1 MDSRETGMSNL
12 ANGLGKKVR
21 AALDA
26 DSAASDEVRQGRKHF
41 IDYVATHDVERASV
55 HRWSWLPGL
64 RGFSMGLGGAAA
76 VAAAVLIW
84 TRLPIS
90 FQVDSDSGP
99 AAVAG
104 NPGDLIEANA
114 VVPTAVRFSEGSS
127 IVLERGGRL
136 RVLSLESNGARVLV
150 EKGAADVAIAHRR
163 APGKWRF
170 EAGPVTVDVT
180 GTRFRVDW
188 NPEDRSFGIDLKEGS
203 VIVGGDCLPTP
214 RRVQRGD
221 NMRISCGTPAK
232 TKLATADVPAPAPA
246 PSSEEKAT
254 PAHSTQALARHELRD
269 VRSSDEGDWRALVAA
284 GHYAEGVRAAEH
296 VGWSRVCRSAN
307 AVELLSLADAARLSD
322 QAPRA
327 VEALLALRQRF
338 PGSTSAATGAFSLG
352 RLAFEKRGAYAEA
365 ARWFARYL
373 DEQPDGPLMG
383 DAVGRLMEARHRAG
397 DRPAARRDAERYLQ
411 RFPEGPYA
419 GTARAI
425 LAAAGN

>member
-1 MDSRETGMSNL
+1 MSNL

-21 AALDA
+21 AALDGEN
-26 DSAASDEVRQGRKHF
+26 AAAEDVRAGRKTF
-41 IDYVATHDVERASV
+41 IDYVATRDVRRASG
-55 HRWSWLPGL
+55 RRLSWLPGV
-64 RGFSMGLGGAAA
+64 RGLSFGFVGAAA
-76 VAAAVLIW
+76 VAAAVFVW
-84 TRLPIS
+84 MRLPIS

-99 AAVAG
+99 VAAG

-150 EKGAADVAIAHRR
+150 EKGAADVAIAHRH

-221 NMRISCGTPAK
+221 NMRISCGTAAK
-232 TKLATADVPAPAPA
+232 TKLATTDVPAPAPA
-246 PSSEEKAT
+246 VEEKPT

-296 VGWSRVCRSAN
+296 VGWSRVCRTAN

-322 QAPRA
+322 QTPRA

-365 ARWFARYL
+365 ARWFSRYL
-373 DEQPDGPLMG
+373 DEQPEGPLMG

-425 LAAAGN
+425 LAD

>member
-1 MDSRETGMSNL
+1 MDSRETGLSS
-12 ANGLGKKVR
+12 LGKKIR
-21 AALDA
+21 TALDTEN
-26 DSAASDEVRQGRKHF
+26 AATDDVRLGRKHF
-41 IDYVATHDVERASV
+41 VDYVATRDVRRSAGR
-55 HRWSWLPGL
+55 RWAWLPSL
-64 RGFSMGLGGAAA
+64 RGFSITLGGAAA
-76 VAAAVLIW
+76 VAAAVAIW
-84 TRLPIS
+84 MHLPIS

-99 AAVAG
+99 VALAG

-188 NPEDRSFGIDLKEGS
+188 NPEDRSFGLDLKEGS
-203 VIVGGDCLPTP
+203 VVIGGDCLPAP

-221 NMRISCGTPAK
+221 SVRVSCGTPAK
-232 TKLATADVPAPAPA
+232 TKLATTDVAAPSPAPAPA
-246 PSSEEKAT
+246 IDEKET
-254 PAHSTQALARHELRD
+254 PARTTQALARHELRE

-296 VGWSRVCRSAN
+296 AGWGRICRSAN

-322 QAPRA
+322 QTPRA

-365 ARWFARYL
+365 ARWFAKYL

-397 DRPAARRDAERYLQ
+397 DRASARRDAERYLQ

-419 GTARAI
+419 GTARTI
-425 LAAAGN
+425 LAD